1 MIILIT
7 ENGYLVERGEN
18 PKVGRRYILED
29 AENGT
34 LAQNKAFHA
43 LVQEYFKS
51 GAFSYP
57 AKTFQ
62 ELKDFIKRDLGAG
75 FENFVYATPEG
86 IKRATTTDEIPEE
99 YRTAQYTMG
108 RLKSW
113 SKYTKRERRETM
125 DALIAQMLLVG
136 VQTKKFN
143 EIMTGMEGLWQ
154 KKD

>member
-1 MIILIT
+1 MTILIT
-7 ENGYLVERGEN
+7 DDGYIAEGKQPE
-18 PKVGRRYILED
+18 VGKRYYLTD
-29 AENGT
+29 AESGT
-34 LAQNKAFHA
+34 EAQNKAFHA

-143 EIMTGMEGLWQ
+143 EIMTGLEGLWQ

>member
-1 MIILIT
+1 MQ
-7 ENGYLVERGEN
+7 
-18 PKVGRRYILED
+18 KVGQKHKTKPFTHWY
-29 AENGT
+29 
-34 LAQNKAFHA
+34 
-43 LVQEYFKS
+43 KS
-51 GAFSYP
+51 TSRAVLFLSC
-57 AKTFQ
+57 KTFQ
-62 ELKDFIKRDLGAG
+62 ELKDFIKRDLGVG

-113 SKYTKRERRETM
+113 RKYTKRERRETM
-125 DALIAQMLLVG
+125 DALIAQMLLEG

-143 EIMTGMEGLWQ
+143 EIMMGMEGLWQ